1 VFFAAHGIGVERVLT
16 DNAGGY
22 VSGLFTAAVAAGG
35 ATHKRIRPYRPQ
47 TNGKV
52 ERFNR
57 TLLAEW
63 AYVQV
68 YTSNQQRT
76 MALDGWLHL
85 YNHHRAHTALGG
97 RPPISRVNNAAGS
110 YT

>member
-1 VFFAAHGIGVERVLT
+1 VLT
-16 DNAGGY
+16 DNAGGD
-22 VSGLFTAAVAAGG
+22 VSGLFGAAVAASG

-63 AYVQV
+63 AYIQL
-68 YTSNQQRT
+68 YTSNQQRAA
-76 MALDGWLHL
+76 ALPTWLHL

-97 RPPISRVNNAAGS
+97 HPPISRVNNGPGS

>member
-1 VFFAAHGIGVERVLT
+1 VLT
-16 DNAGGY
+16 DNAGGS
-22 VSGLFTAAVAAGG
+22 VSGLFGAAVAASG
-35 ATHKRIRPYRPQ
+35 ATHKRIRPSRPQ

-57 TLLAEW
+57 TLLKAW

-76 MALDGWLHL
+76 AALDDWLQL
-85 YNHHRAHTALGG
+85 DNHHRAHTALGG
-97 RPPISRVNNAAGS
+97 RPPSSRVNNGPGS
-110 YT
+110 YS

>member
-1 VFFAAHGIGVERVLT
+1 LT
-16 DNAGGY
+16 DNGPGY
-22 VSGLFTAAVAAGG
+22 ISGLFAAALATTG
-35 ATHKRIRPYRPQ
+35 ATHKRTRPYRPQ

-52 ERFNR
+52 ERLNR
-57 TLLAEW
+57 TLLNEW

-68 YTSNQQRT
+68 YTSNQQRAA
-76 MALDGWLHL
+76 ALDAWLHV

-97 RPPISRVNNAAGS
+97 LPPISRVNNAAGS